1 MTADIPPAA
10 RRLALAACLAPI
22 LALVACGTQPPER
35 TPDSTGPAP
44 LPGAET
50 SLTPLPASDESP
62 LADLFAPAM
71 AALDRGDWMA
81 AQLAL
86 PAPADATAPSAEF
99 EAYAALVAART
110 ADLRGDLAGLEA
122 ALAGGP
128 WAAASQ
134 DLRRQR
140 LALERRGAR
149 LRGNHLESAR
159 LADRALPLY
168 PAADPA
174 RDALARSLWRDLH
187 YLDEREL
194 ADARRGAT
202 PSLRGWLARL
212 AVARGEGTEAD
223 WRSRYPDHPAAALPL
238 PATDLPP
245 PRRVALLL
253 PLGGRLAAAASAVR
267 DGFLA
272 AHFSSGGE
280 RPALTLIDTT
290 RYDSAAAAYRAAV
303 DEGVELVVGPLTKT
317 AVAEVLGQ
325 AQLPVPVLAL
335 NRAGGPTPAAG
346 LQFALA
352 PEDEAREIARRALGA
367 GHRRALLL
375 RPAGDWGDKVAA
387 ALRAAWTG
395 GGGTVAATATFA
407 SRESHSDA
415 IEQALHLDRSA
426 ARGAALRR
434 LLDRGTVLAGRRR
447 EDIDVVFMLAPATEA
462 AKSLKPLLAYHYA
475 GDLPVYA
482 TSAANSAEVTAGDRD
497 LAGLTVVEL
506 PWLLGEEPALRA
518 AIAGAGLRGAGL
530 SRLQALG
537 ADAHRLALRHG
548 ALEPGGALVIHGA
561 TGQLTVNRHG
571 EIERSLPLA
580 TFGSGGLRAD

>member
-1 MTADIPPAA
+1 MTREIPPAA
-10 RRLALAACLAPI
+10 RRLALAACLAPVLV
-22 LALVACGTQPPER
+22 LAACATQPPAAP
-35 TPDSTGPAP
+35 PDSAGPTP
-44 LPGAET
+44 PPGTE
-50 SLTPLPASDESP
+50 TPLPASDESP

-86 PAPADATAPSAEF
+86 PTPAGDTVPSVEF
-99 EAYAALVAART
+99 QAYAALVAART
-110 ADLRGDLAGLEA
+110 AELRGDLAGLDA
-122 ALAGGP
+122 ALAEAP
-128 WAAASQ
+128 WTAASK

-140 LALERRGAR
+140 LALERRGAG
-149 LRGNHLESAR
+149 LRGDHLESAR

-168 PAADPA
+168 PEADPA

-212 AVARGEGTEAD
+212 AVARGERPEGD
-223 WRSRYPDHPAAALPL
+223 WRRRYPDHPAATMPL
-238 PATDLPP
+238 PAADHPP

-253 PLGGRLAAAASAVR
+253 PLGGRLGAAASAVR

-272 AHFSSGGE
+272 AHFDLRGE
-280 RPALTLIDTT
+280 RPALSVIDTT
-290 RYDSAAAAYRAAV
+290 RYDSPAAAYRAAV
-303 DEGVELVVGPLTKT
+303 AEGAGLVVGPLTKT
-317 AVAEVLGQ
+317 AVAEVLAQ
-325 AQLPVPVLAL
+325 AELPVPVIAL
-335 NRAGGPTPAAG
+335 NRADGPTPAAG

-375 RPAGDWGDKVAA
+375 RPAGAWGDKVAA
-387 ALRAAWTG
+387 ALRAVFTG
-395 GGGTVAATATFA
+395 GGGTIAATATFA
-407 SRESHSDA
+407 SRETHSDA

-426 ARGAALRR
+426 ARGSALRR
-434 LLDRGTVLAGRRR
+434 LLDRGMVLSGRRR
-447 EDIDVVFMLAPATEA
+447 EDLDVVFMLAPGTEA

-475 GDLPVYA
+475 GELPVYA

-497 LAGLTVVEL
+497 LTGLRLVEL
-506 PWLLGEEPALRA
+506 PWLLGEQPALRE
-518 AIAGAGLRGAGL
+518 AIAGAELRGAGL

-537 ADAHRLALRHG
+537 VDAHRLALRHG
-548 ALEPGGALVIHGA
+548 ELEPGGALVVHGA
-561 TGQLTVNRHG
+561 TGRLTVNRRG

-580 TFGSGGLRAD
+580 TFASGGLRAD

>member
-1 MTADIPPAA
+1 MMADIPPAA
-10 RRLALAACLAPI
+10 RRLALAACLAPVLV
-22 LALVACGTQPPER
+22 LAACGTQPPAAPR
-35 TPDSTGPAP
+35 DSAGPMPEPA
-44 LPGAET
+44 AET
-50 SLTPLPASDESP
+50 PLTPLPASDESP
-62 LADLFAPAM
+62 LADLFAPAV

-86 PAPADATAPSAEF
+86 PTPADDTAPSAEF
-99 EAYAALVAART
+99 QAYTALVAART
-110 ADLRGDLAGLEA
+110 ADLRGDLAGLEE
-122 ALAGGP
+122 ALAAAP
-128 WAAASQ
+128 WAAAST

-149 LRGNHLESAR
+149 LRGDYLESAR

-168 PAADPA
+168 PAGDPA
-174 RDALARSLWRDLH
+174 RDLLARSLWQDLQ
-187 YLDEREL
+187 YLDAREL
-194 ADARRGAT
+194 ARARGSAT
-202 PSLRGWLARL
+202 PTLRGWLARL
-212 AVARGEGTEAD
+212 EVARGERAEAD
-223 WRSRYPDHPAAALPL
+223 WRRRYPDHPAAAMPL
-238 PATDLPP
+238 PATDLPA

-272 AHFSSGGE
+272 AHYASGPE
-280 RPALTLIDTT
+280 RPELAVIDTV

-303 DEGVELVVGPLTKT
+303 EGGAELVVGPLTKT
-317 AVAEVLGQ
+317 AVADVLGQ
-325 AQLPVPVLAL
+325 AALPVPVLAL
-335 NRAGGPTPAAG
+335 NRAEGPAPAAG

-375 RPAGDWGDKVAA
+375 RPAGAWGDKVAA

-395 GGGTVAATATFA
+395 GGGTLAATATFA
-407 SRESHSDA
+407 SRETHSDA

-434 LLDRGTVLAGRRR
+434 LLDRETVLAGRRR
-447 EDIDVVFMLAPATEA
+447 EDIDVVFMLAPGTDA

-482 TSAANSAEVTAGDRD
+482 TSAANSAELSGGDRD
-497 LAGLTVVEL
+497 LAGLRLVEL
-506 PWLLGEEPALRA
+506 PWLLGEQPALRE
-518 AIAGAGLRGAGL
+518 AIAASGLRGASL

-537 ADAHRLALRHG
+537 ADAHRLGLSHG
-548 ALEPGGALVIHGA
+548 ALEPGGALVVHGV
-561 TGQLTVNRHG
+561 TGRLTVNPRG
-571 EIERSLPLA
+571 EIERNLPLA
-580 TFGSGGLRAD
+580 IFDSGGLRTD

>member
-1 MTADIPPAA
+1 MP
-10 RRLALAACLAPI
+10 
-22 LALVACGTQPPER
+22 
-35 TPDSTGPAP
+35 PDSAAP
-44 LPGAET
+44 LPQPGVET
-50 SLTPLPASDESP
+50 PLTPLPASDESP
-62 LADLFAPAM
+62 LADLFAPAV

-86 PAPADATAPSAEF
+86 PTPAGDTEPSAEF
-99 EAYAALVAART
+99 RAYAALVAARI
-110 ADLRGDLAGLEA
+110 AELRGDLAGLEE
-122 ALAGGP
+122 ALAAAP
-128 WAAASQ
+128 WTAASA

-149 LRGNHLESAR
+149 LRGDHLESAR

-168 PAADPA
+168 PAGDPA
-174 RDALARSLWRDLH
+174 RDLLARSLWQDLQ
-187 YLDEREL
+187 YLDAREL
-194 ADARRGAT
+194 AAARGSAT
-202 PSLRGWLARL
+202 PTLRGWLARL
-212 AVARGEGTEAD
+212 EVARGERAEAD
-223 WRSRYPDHPAAALPL
+223 WLRRYPDHPAAAIHL
-238 PATDLPP
+238 PAADLAS

-272 AHFSSGGE
+272 AHYAGGPD
-280 RPALTLIDTT
+280 RPDLVIIDTV

-303 DEGVELVVGPLTKT
+303 EGGAELVVGPLTKT

-325 AQLPVPVLAL
+325 AALPVPVLAL
-335 NRAGGPTPAAG
+335 NRAEGPAPAAG

-387 ALRAAWTG
+387 ALHAAWTG

-407 SRESHSDA
+407 SRETHSDA

-434 LLDRGTVLAGRRR
+434 LLDRDTVLAGRRR
-447 EDIDVVFMLAPATEA
+447 EDIDVVFMLAPGTDA

-482 TSAANSAEVTAGDRD
+482 TSAANSAEVSGGDRD
-497 LAGLTVVEL
+497 LDGLRLVEL
-506 PWLLGEEPALRA
+506 PWLLGAQPALREAVA
-518 AIAGAGLRGAGL
+518 ASGLRGASL

-537 ADAHRLALRHG
+537 VDAHRLALSHG
-548 ALEPGGALVIHGA
+548 TLEPGGALVVHGA
-561 TGQLTVNRHG
+561 TGWLTVNLRG

-580 TFGSGGLRAD
+580 SFDSGGLRAD

>member
-1 MTADIPPAA
+1 MRSDIPTAA
-10 RRLALAACLAPI
+10 RRLALAACLAPALL
-22 LALVACGTQPPER
+22 LAACGTQPPAVPPDSSGPLPEPGGR
-35 TPDSTGPAP
+35 TP
-44 LPGAET
+44 
-50 SLTPLPASDESP
+50 LTPLPATDESP

-86 PAPADATAPSAEF
+86 PTPADGTAPSPEF
-99 EAYAALVAART
+99 QAYTALVAART
-110 ADLRGDLAGLEA
+110 ADLRGDLAALQE
-122 ALAGGP
+122 ALAGAP

-149 LRGNHLESAR
+149 LRGDHLESAR

-194 ADARRGAT
+194 ADARRRAT

-223 WRSRYPDHPAAALPL
+223 WRSRYPDHPAASIPL
-238 PATDLPP
+238 PAAALPP

-272 AHFSSGGE
+272 AHFASSGE
-280 RPALTLIDTT
+280 RPALTVIDTT
-290 RYDSAAAAYRAAV
+290 RYDTAAAAYRAAV
-303 DEGVELVVGPLTKT
+303 AAGAELVVGPLTKT
-317 AVAEVLGQ
+317 AVAEVLAQ

-335 NRAGGPTPAAG
+335 NRAGGPTLAAG

-375 RPAGDWGDKVAA
+375 RPAGDWGDKVAG
-387 ALRAAWTG
+387 ALRDAFTG
-395 GGGTVAATATFA
+395 GGGTIAATATFA

-447 EDIDVVFMLAPATEA
+447 EDLDVVFMLAPATET

-482 TSAANSAEVTAGDRD
+482 TSAANSAELTAGDRD
-497 LAGLTVVEL
+497 LAGLMFVEL
-506 PWLLGEEPALRA
+506 PWLLGEQPDLRE
-518 AIAGAGLRGAGL
+518 AIAGAGLRGGGL
-530 SRLQALG
+530 TRLQALG
-537 ADAHRLALRHG
+537 ADAQRLALRYG

-561 TGQLTVNRHG
+561 TGQLTVNRLG

-580 TFGSGGLRAD
+580 TFGSGGPGAD